1 MTNDMTPEF
10 KKAIEPLLVYY
21 RETVVKSADG
31 DREFKSE
38 INEELFRIR
47 GKYMNR
53 LHSEFQG
60 DHSYKDAEE
69 LVAKKTGYSKHTIRS
84 ILAGRK

>member
-1 MTNDMTPEF
+1 MCDAEF
-10 KKAIEPLLVYY
+10 KKAIEPLLIYY
-21 RETVVKSADG
+21 RDRAVQSADD

-47 GKYMNR
+47 GKYINL

-60 DHSYKDAEE
+60 DHSYKEAIEMAAD
-69 LVAKKTGYSKHTIRS
+69 KTGHSTSTIHK
-84 ILAGRK
+84 ILVGRQ